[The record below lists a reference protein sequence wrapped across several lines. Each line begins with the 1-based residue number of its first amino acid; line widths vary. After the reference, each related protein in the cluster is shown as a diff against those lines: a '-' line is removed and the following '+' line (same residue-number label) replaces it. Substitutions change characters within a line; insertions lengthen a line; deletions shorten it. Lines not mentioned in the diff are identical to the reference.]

1 MSSRLNK
8 RLGGISKCAV
18 GGHRVKDLFK
28 TLVNVP
34 ELWDAAYAAIGSNDG
49 ATTKG
54 IDDITAD
61 GQSEDRNLE
70 IMTQLR
76 NNSYI
81 PTPVR
86 RVYIPK
92 SNGKLRPLGLPN
104 FKDKLVQAACKILLE
119 AVYEPVFSSF
129 SYGFRPDR
137 GCHDALKT
145 VQETWIGTKW
155 FIEFDIKGYF
165 DNINHKQ
172 LLLVLE
178 ERIDD
183 KRFLALIG
191 KMLRAG
197 YMEDWKYHKTYSG
210 TPQGGVI
217 SPILANIYLDKL
229 DVFMGDL
236 CKKNYQGVK
245 RKQRPEYKRKVM
257 ELHRVRKYLDGYR
270 STSSRAMFPLD
281 VTREELLQRAEELRA
296 EIRQTPASDPHDP
309 AFRRLKYVRYADDFL
324 LGYIG
329 SEKEAYEIMEKI
341 KGYLRTSLQLDCSE
355 DKTKVALHTT
365 GVRFLGYDLRTM
377 GNTTYLRKVQRK
389 NGRTYT
395 AKMSGATESVKL
407 FIPPDKVSDF
417 ISKHRYGKLNN
428 VKDWEG
434 SVRPRL
440 IHNGAYEILSQYNSE
455 LRGFCQ
461 YYKLANNYSL
471 QLTLLT
477 AIAERSLVD
486 TLAGKYKTSRK
497 SIYRRFTETTSLWG
511 RRITVHESGKT
522 VRLFR
527 MRDVDRKSKTRS
539 VADYDRVYN
548 PMMNY
553 TRTEI
558 VQRLNAR
565 VCEYCSKDYGHFEVH
580 HIRKMADISKGLEP
594 WKQVMIARRRKTL
607 VLCVECHDLLHA
619 GKLPDYRFAKTKN
632 HEKVESRVQ

>member
-8 RLGGISKCAV
+8 RLEGISKCAV

-49 ATTKG
+49 ATTRG
-54 IDDITAD
+54 IDDVTAD
-61 GQSEDRNLE
+61 GQSEDRNRE
-70 IMTQLR
+70 IMTQLKD
-76 NNSYI
+76 NSYA

-104 FKDKLVQAACKILLE
+104 SKDKLVQAACKILLE

-129 SYGFRPDR
+129 SYGFRPKR

-145 VQETWIGTKW
+145 VNKTWLGTKW

-229 DVFMGDL
+229 DVFIGNL

-245 RKQRPEYKRKVM
+245 RKQNPEYKRKIM

-270 STSSRAMFPLD
+270 STSDRAMFPLD
-281 VTREELLQRAEELRA
+281 VTREKLLQEADRLKV
-296 EIRQTPASDPHDP
+296 EIRQMPAGNPHDP
-309 AFRRLKYVRYADDFL
+309 DFRRLKYVRYADDFL

-329 SEKEAYEIMEKI
+329 SEKEAHQIMMEIKE
-341 KGYLRTSLQLDCSE
+341 YLRTSLQLDCSE
-355 DKTKVALHTT
+355 EKTKVAHHNE
-365 GVRFLGYDLRTM
+365 GVRFLGHDLRTM
-377 GNTTYLRKVQRK
+377 GDTTYLRKIHRG
-389 NGRTYT
+389 GRTYT
-395 AKMSGATESVKL
+395 ARCSGATEDVKL
-407 FIPPDKVSDF
+407 FIPPDKISDF
-417 ISKHRYGKLNN
+417 ISKNRYGKLNN
-428 VKDWEG
+428 VKDWKG

-461 YYKLANNYSL
+461 YYKLAKNYATG
-471 QLTLLT
+471 LTLLT

-486 TLAGKYKTSRK
+486 TLANKFKTTRK
-497 SIYRRFTETTSLWG
+497 RIYQRFNETTSEWG
-511 RRITVHESGKT
+511 KRITVHEAGKT

-527 MRDVDRKSKTRS
+527 TRDVSRDPKSK
-539 VADYDRVYN
+539 VMFDYDRVYN
-548 PMMNY
+548 PIININ
-553 TRTEI
+553 RTEI
-558 VQRLNAR
+558 IQRLNAR
-565 VCEYCSKDYGHFEVH
+565 VCEYCGKDYGHFEVH

-619 GKLPDYRFAKTKN
+619 GKLPDYRCAKAKN